1 MKKLFFAFVM
11 LLSAIGSQAQEKE
24 DRDFGVIIFYRIDKG
39 KALDIDVSINN
50 LRAVTLTYDT
60 RIIHK
65 IYSEGSLLLR
75 AEANMSGYP
84 SRGMNLE
91 INNFDT
97 VYIRVSPKLNI
108 KTGWLTSTMTCELNI
123 DLKTKAEYLLD
134 LVNLKW
140 ESDFKS
146 QENLVIPYN
155 PITRSKMSKGV
166 ERSGSGFLIS
176 EEGYIL
182 TNFHVID
189 GTKSIT
195 IKGVNGNPNSSLS
208 ASIVLKDEANDL
220 ALLKLDDRILLDSIK
235 YSIKKEQADVGQIA
249 YVLGYPMPTTMGS
262 EIKLTNGLV
271 SSKSGY
277 EGNINSYQISAA
289 VQGGNSGGPVF
300 DDKGNIIAIV
310 NAKHL
315 DAENVTYAIKSKYLF
330 DLIESSNTK
339 INIHTTSKI
348 SNKSLAE
355 QTKELSNF
363 VYMIIAK

>member
-1 MKKLFFAFVM
+1 M
-11 LLSAIGSQAQEKE
+11 
-24 DRDFGVIIFYRIDKG
+24 
-39 KALDIDVSINN
+39 
-50 LRAVTLTYDT
+50 
-60 RIIHK
+60 
-65 IYSEGSLLLR
+65 
-75 AEANMSGYP
+75 
-84 SRGMNLE
+84 
-91 INNFDT
+91 
-97 VYIRVSPKLNI
+97 
-108 KTGWLTSTMTCELNI
+108 
-123 DLKTKAEYLLD
+123 
-134 LVNLKW
+134 
-140 ESDFKS
+140 
-146 QENLVIPYN
+146 
-155 PITRSKMSKGV
+155 
-166 ERSGSGFLIS
+166 
-176 EEGYIL
+176 
-182 TNFHVID
+182 
-189 GTKSIT
+189 
-195 IKGVNGNPNSSLS
+195 
-208 ASIVLKDEANDL
+208 LKDEANDL